1 MSNDTD
7 NKLAFIIGLIMMLGQ
22 LIGAFFGTHY
32 LLKANPKVIR
42 TLIVIM
48 SILMLARYMY
58 SIG

>member
-1 MSNDTD
+1 
-7 NKLAFIIGLIMMLGQ
+7 MMLGQ

-42 TLIVIM
+42 ILIVIM
-48 SILMLARYMY
+48 SILMLVRYMY